1 MMQPDELVSR
11 GGAAPDAAA
20 AEQPSDQPRPPA
32 RRDARRAAAPRKAA
46 TDSASARARRRAR
59 APAAK
64 RTRPAAH
71 ARRTP
76 WPQAAAGAAALT
88 LAEEIAAL
96 RDLIRQAWKEGAEA
110 KDIVRMVDALG
121 RALKVQYG
129 LEGRAAQGLEEALAR
144 ALAEIGNELGMTL

>member
-59 APAAK
+59 A
-64 RTRPAAH
+64 PAAH